1 MAPLTWLI
9 LIMYKPRKSKKL
21 KAEEVQEIYNS
32 HGEKLTLEDATKI
45 LSEANKFC
53 KLVVNQLLKS

>member
-1 MAPLTWLI
+1 
-9 LIMYKPRKSKKL
+9 MYKPRKSKKL